1 MALGLAGNGEEK
13 LEFWGEL
20 VLGVKAVGEV
30 NTADTAVSVNL
41 NSKKFKKSVTSL
53 IYGIQTL
60 SLLKTR
66 AFKSVCAN
74 FQCLPEGFNVVG
86 TVSTTGEIRQVELN
100 LIPAFV
106 ETHGHGAD
114 ERLHTG
120 SGLIVR
126 SAETTAHVLVI
137 QNLHLEGE
145 VLLQLYPAKIDISF
159 QFGR

>member
-1 MALGLAGNGEEK
+1 M
-13 LEFWGEL
+13 
-20 VLGVKAVGEV
+20 
-30 NTADTAVSVNL
+30 
-41 NSKKFKKSVTSL
+41 
-53 IYGIQTL
+53 YGIQTL
-60 SLLKTR
+60 LLLKSR
-66 AFKSVCAN
+66 AFKSVFAI
-74 FQCLPEGFNVVG
+74 FECLPEGFNVVG
-86 TVSTTGEIRQVELN
+86 TVGTTGEIRQVELN

-145 VLLQLYPAKIDISF
+145 VLLQLYPAKIDIRF
-159 QFGR
+159 EFGR